1 MMLTVVVVATVSKL
15 LARPAQLMS
24 TPFRLFSTEFIVN
37 VDTRGRPGPE
47 ILKKIKQSRIH
58 NDL

>member
-1 MMLTVVVVATVSKL
+1 MMLTVVVVVTVSKP

-24 TPFRLFSTEFIVN
+24 TPFRLFTTEFIVN

-47 ILKKIKQSRIH
+47 ILKKLNRVKFTTI
-58 NDL
+58 